1 MSLKFVAAMLVV
13 IRVDSRFVCQLF
25 RKDLISAMKL
35 ADSEALRRDDY
46 LMISDHWRQ
55 EWEKGVQVP
64 VNPVALRLSTVRCVI
79 TSPAGAVAK
88 YCNEYV
94 CLCVCLFAGI
104 FPELHAR
111 SLPNFAYVRGSV
123 LLRHVDD

>member
-1 MSLKFVAAMLVV
+1 
-13 IRVDSRFVCQLF
+13 
-25 RKDLISAMKL
+25 MKL

-64 VNPVALRLSTVRCVI
+64 VNPVALRLSQVRCVI

-104 FPELHAR
+104 SPELHMPRAGSGAVSKWVICACD
-111 SLPNFAYVRGSV
+111 SL
-123 LLRHVDD
+123 VDFGTV